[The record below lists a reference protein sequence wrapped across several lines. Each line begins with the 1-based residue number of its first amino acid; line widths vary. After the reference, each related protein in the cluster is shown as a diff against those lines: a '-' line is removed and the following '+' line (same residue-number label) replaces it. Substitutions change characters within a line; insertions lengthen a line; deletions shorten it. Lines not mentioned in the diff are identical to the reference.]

1 MCGITGLMAF
11 NEAGRFHM
19 INLQKATDML
29 SSRGPDAQGSM
40 LEDCVGLGHR
50 RLSVIDP
57 TPGANQPMTEPTGRY
72 TIVYNGEIYNFRE
85 IRNELEN
92 KGVVFRTHC
101 DTEVLL
107 YAYIHFGE
115 ECLLK
120 LNGFFAFCVFDK
132 ELDTL
137 FIARD
142 RYGIKPLYYYHDEDK
157 FLFASELKSLMA
169 YGFKKS
175 IDWNSLFFY
184 LQLNYI
190 PAPLSILNSVHKLN
204 PGHLI
209 RVSKN
214 SCAVEKYYTLPSER
228 NVNASS
234 YQVQQ
239 ERVVELLD
247 EAVKQRLVSD
257 VPLGVFL
264 SGGIDS
270 SVITALASRHTEK
283 LKTFSIGYKDQPF
296 FDETKYSRLVSSHF
310 NTEHTEF
317 QLSTY
322 DLYQNLE
329 NILEYIDEPFADSSA
344 IPVYILSQFTRK
356 EVTVALSGDGA
367 DELFGGYNKHMA
379 FHKSLNGGIIN
390 SLIQWMYPVAGLL
403 PASRNNKLGN
413 KIRQIKRYGSGLKM
427 DLSERYWHWAILNN
441 REKAFRM
448 LSKSIQSEIDWEAYR
463 SNKDDY
469 LSPLNPDIGINSV
482 LSADLNFIL
491 PNDMLFKVD
500 SMSMANSLEVRVPFL
515 DHNLVEYVQ
524 TIPGEHKVQ
533 NNMKKKILQDAF
545 RNILPEHLYNR
556 PKQGFEVPLLNWF
569 RNELKGLI
577 LDDLLELNF
586 IRDQGI
592 FNEKE
597 IIQYRKKLF
606 SHNPGDI
613 HAHIW
618 GLIIFQSWWKK
629 YFS

>member
-11 NEAGRFHM
+11 NEAGRFHL
-19 INLQKATDML
+19 INLHKAIDML
-29 SSRGPDAQGSM
+29 SSRGPDAQGSL
-40 LEDCVGLGHR
+40 LEERVGLGHR

-57 TPGANQPMTEPTGRY
+57 TPSANQPMTDPSGRY
-72 TIVYNGEIYNFRE
+72 TIVYNGEIYNFKELRK
-85 IRNELEN
+85 ELEDM
-92 KGVVFRTHC
+92 GVVFKTQC

-107 YAYIHFGE
+107 YAYIHHGE
-115 ECLLK
+115 KCLLK
-120 LNGFFAFCVFDK
+120 LNGFFAFCVYDK
-132 ELDTL
+132 ELEML

-142 RYGIKPLYYYHDEDK
+142 RYGIKPLYYYLDEDK

-169 YGFKKS
+169 YGFQKS
-175 IDWNSLFFY
+175 IDWTALLFY

-204 PGHLI
+204 PGHLLRI
-209 RVSKN
+209 SKN
-214 SCAVEKYYTLPSER
+214 QIEDEKYYSLPDENILNTSGYRE
-228 NVNASS
+228 
-234 YQVQQ
+234 QQ
-239 ERVVELLD
+239 ETVEKLLE
-247 EAVKQRLVSD
+247 EAVKNRLISD

-270 SVITALASRHTEK
+270 SVITALASRHTDK
-283 LKTFSIGYKDQPF
+283 LKTFSVGYKDQPF

-329 NILEYIDEPFADSSA
+329 NILEYMDEPFADSSA
-344 IPVYILSQFTRK
+344 IPVYILSQFTRR

-367 DELFGGYNKHMA
+367 DELFGGYNKHLA
-379 FHKSLNGGIIN
+379 FHKSLKGGIIN
-390 SLIQWMYPVAGLL
+390 TLIKGMYPVAGLL

-413 KIRQIKRYGSGLKM
+413 KIRQINRYGSGLKM
-427 DLSERYWHWAILNN
+427 DLSDRYWHWAILNT
-441 REKAFRM
+441 REKAFRL
-448 LSKSIQSEIDWEAYR
+448 LSDSVQSEINWESYDR
-463 SNKDDY
+463 NRDTY
-469 LSPLNPDIGINSV
+469 LGPLDQEVGINSV
-482 LSADLNFIL
+482 LSADLNFLL

-515 DHNLVEYVQ
+515 DHRLVEYVQ
-524 TIPGEHKVQ
+524 TIPGGHKVQ
-533 NNMKKKILQDAF
+533 NNIKKKILQDAF
-545 RNILPEHLYNR
+545 RNILPEQLYNR

-569 RNELKGLI
+569 RNELKGYI

-597 IIQYRKKLF
+597 IIQYRNKLF
-606 SHNPGDI
+606 STNPGDI

-618 GLIIFQSWWKK
+618 GLIVFQSWWKK